1 MSNAVEM
8 LNKITLKL
16 TEEKEELIKLRN
28 RESKKWKKD
37 TFYYYQGKIDEINK
51 IIEEIWKYDHCEKMN
66 VVHDFNDY
74 LKYGDVYGKNR

>member
-37 TFYYYQGKIDEINK
+37 TLYQ
-51 IIEEIWKYDHCEKMN
+51 
-66 VVHDFNDY
+66 
-74 LKYGDVYGKNR
+74 L